1 MARISDFQVKDV
13 VNVADGK
20 KLGNIVDLDIDQSNG
35 KITSIILTKPG
46 KGLNFF
52 SKEEEM
58 TIYWNDIV
66 KIGEDVILV
75 KYRSA
80 VDLDENQASPVKF
93 T

>member
-20 KLGNIVDLDIDQSNG
+20 KLGNIIDLEIDQTNG
-35 KITSIILTKPG
+35 NIISVILTKPT

-52 SKEEEM
+52 NKEEE
-58 TIYWNDIV
+58 IAIPWSEIV

-75 KYRSA
+75 RYKMN
-80 VDLDENQASPVKF
+80 VEFDEKSTTSMKF
-93 T
+93 

>member
-35 KITSIILTKPG
+35 KISSIILTKPG

-75 KYRSA
+75 KYRSS
-80 VDLDENQASPVKF
+80 VDFEENQASPVKF

>member
-58 TIYWNDIV
+58 IIYWNDIV

-75 KYRSA
+75 KYRSS

>member
-20 KLGNIVDLDIDQSNG
+20 KLGNIIDLEIDQTNG
-35 KITSIILTKPG
+35 NIISVILTKPT

-52 SKEEEM
+52 SKEEE
-58 TIYWNDIV
+58 IAIPWSEIV

-75 KYRSA
+75 RYKMN
-80 VDLDENQASPVKF
+80 VEIDEKSTTSLKF
-93 T
+93 

>member
-75 KYRSA
+75 KYRSS
-80 VDLDENQASPVKF
+80 VDLDENQASSVKY

>member
-20 KLGNIVDLDIDQSNG
+20 KLGNIVDLDIDQLSG

-52 SKEEEM
+52 SK
-58 TIYWNDIV
+58 
-66 KIGEDVILV
+66 
-75 KYRSA
+75 
-80 VDLDENQASPVKF
+80 
-93 T
+93 